1 MTISDVLM
9 VIAVICIWSLLLVN
23 VTLIIAGYL
32 YYIKSENEDIPEI
45 EGEYPFVSIMV
56 PAHNEGVVIC
66 KTVESLLAL
75 DYPQDRYE
83 IIVINDNSSDN
94 SAELLAGIQSRNPGR
109 QLVVINTDA
118 VTGGK
123 GKSNALNIGFTSC
136 KGS

>member
-56 PAHNEGVVIC
+56 PAHNEG
-66 KTVESLLAL
+66 
-75 DYPQDRYE
+75 
-83 IIVINDNSSDN
+83 
-94 SAELLAGIQSRNPGR
+94 
-109 QLVVINTDA
+109 
-118 VTGGK
+118 
-123 GKSNALNIGFTSC
+123 
-136 KGS
+136 